1 MLQQGAATII
11 GIKTE
16 LLLILTKE
24 HTESE
29 IMLQIFAVKC
39 KVSIYAGYPKEWSN
53 LSDASF
59 GVKVELTTG
68 MEQVGQSKVKSAIGD
83 LIPDSSPHV

>member
-1 MLQQGAATII
+1 MLLQGAATII

-16 LLLILTKE
+16 LLLNFTKE
-24 HTESE
+24 RIQSE

-39 KVSIYAGYPKEWSN
+39 KASIYAGYPKERSN
-53 LSDASF
+53 LSNASF
-59 GVKVELTTG
+59 GVKVELTNG

-83 LIPDSSPHV
+83 LIPDSSPYV

>member
-1 MLQQGAATII
+1 MLLQGAATIF

-16 LLLILTKE
+16 LLLNLTKE
-24 HTESE
+24 RIESE

-39 KVSIYAGYPKEWSN
+39 KVSIYAGYPKEHSK
-53 LSDASF
+53 LTDASF

-68 MEQVGQSKVKSAIGD
+68 MEQVGQSEVKSAIGH
-83 LIPDSSPHV
+83 LILDSSPCV